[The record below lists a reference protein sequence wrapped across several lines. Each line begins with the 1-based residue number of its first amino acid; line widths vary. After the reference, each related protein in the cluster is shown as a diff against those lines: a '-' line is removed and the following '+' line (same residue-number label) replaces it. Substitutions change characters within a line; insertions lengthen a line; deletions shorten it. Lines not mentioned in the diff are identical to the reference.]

1 MSAVDEKADRNLRSG
16 TVFRR
21 HQPFVSYCD
30 DASKQ
35 APEGLLGTSL
45 ELSVSSELTHP
56 AWASQTGG
64 PAVLGLE
71 SSAGTTVCSQQSVS
85 AIVLVTVLFET
96 KYLTRSK

>member
-1 MSAVDEKADRNLRSG
+1 MSAVDEKADRNLRSA
-16 TVFRR
+16 TVFRRR

-30 DASKQ
+30 GASKRP
-35 APEGLLGTSL
+35 PEGLLGTSL

-71 SSAGTTVCSQQSVS
+71 SSAGTTTQQSVS
-85 AIVLVTVLFET
+85 AIVLVTVLLET